1 MLLWLVLFIVC
12 FIKPMSG
19 GTVQTRTGKVDQT
32 MKFKCTEAAHDLV
45 WEVFLKFTSTSF
57 LLYSSTPILYLIP
70 LVLKYTYTLPDS
82 TCTQVHLY
90 STWFR
95 VYSSTPI
102 LYLIPHVLKYTY
114 TLPDSACTQ
123 VTYTLPDSACTQI
136 HLYSTWFHM
145 YSCTP
150 ILYLIPLV
158 LNYTYTLPDSV
169 CTQVLCYTL
178 YLFTL
183 IFVGWRWCSWMSDYK
198 RRKLWRFSFRIYLGT
213 TMLSLAERG
222 TS

>member
-1 MLLWLVLFIVC
+1 MLHWLVLFIVC

-102 LYLIPHVLKYTY
+102 LYLIPHVLMYTY

-123 VTYTLPDSACTQI
+123 LHLYSTWFRLYSSTPILYLIPHVLRYTYTLPDSACTQL
-136 HLYSTWFHM
+136 HLYFTWFRL
-145 YSCTP
+145 YSSTL
-150 ILYLIPLV
+150 LYSL
-158 LNYTYTLPDSV
+158 SV
-169 CTQVLCYTL
+169 YFNICRLK
-178 YLFTL
+178 
-183 IFVGWRWCSWMSDYK
+183 M
-198 RRKLWRFSFRIYLGT
+198 
-213 TMLSLAERG
+213 M
-222 TS
+222 

>member
-102 LYLIPHVLKYTY
+102 LYLIPHVLMYTY

-123 VTYTLPDSACTQI
+123 L
-136 HLYSTWFHM
+136 HLYFTWFRL
-145 YSCTP
+145 YSSTL
-150 ILYLIPLV
+150 LYSL
-158 LNYTYTLPDSV
+158 SV
-169 CTQVLCYTL
+169 YFNICRLK
-178 YLFTL
+178 
-183 IFVGWRWCSWMSDYK
+183 M
-198 RRKLWRFSFRIYLGT
+198 
-213 TMLSLAERG
+213 M
-222 TS
+222 